1 MRQRGSL
8 VVASLTVEVEV
19 KVRTGSEFD
28 TTFGEGAE
36 AEFGSL
42 QVR

>member
-1 MRQRGSL
+1 MGQRGSL
-8 VVASLTVEVEV
+8 VVASLTVEVEL
-19 KVRTGSEFD
+19 KVRTSSEFD
-28 TTFGEGAE
+28 ATFGENTE

>member
-8 VVASLTVEVEV
+8 VVASLTIEV
-19 KVRTGSEFD
+19 KLKVRASNKFD
-28 TTFGEGAE
+28 ATFGEGAE